1 MRKNNFLYP
10 FIIGVTLTVVLALIG
25 SVVFYKSAKP
35 KTSIPVTTGI
45 SSAPAS
51 LKVEAPAE
59 KLAKPAALPIPV
71 ATVKESK
78 AQFQKGMTFIAW
90 TEDGYSNANAVL
102 AMEQLVALGVE
113 WACVIPTQYQQRYN
127 SPQIFPVKGK
137 SASDESLASAIRKLH
152 NLKIKIMLK
161 PHLDLV
167 ESAGKWRG
175 DIGFS
180 DPDEWQKWFESYT
193 AFILH
198 YATIAAQENVEI
210 FCIGTELSNAALTQP
225 QFWLD
230 LIKKARE
237 VYKGQLTY
245 AANWNDEFSQ
255 IKFWNEL
262 DYAGVDPYFPLVT
275 GSRPSVEQLKEVWTD
290 WLKIINAWQKTINKP
305 VLLTEIGY
313 KSTLDAIDEPWQY
326 TAMGELD
333 LQMQVKCYQALLESF
348 WDKPWFYGIYW
359 WYWGAHPNMGGESNR
374 GFTPQNKPAQE
385 VIKEWYSKPVSEKA
399 Y

>member
-1 MRKNNFLYP
+1 M
-10 FIIGVTLTVVLALIG
+10 
-25 SVVFYKSAKP
+25 
-35 KTSIPVTTGI
+35 
-45 SSAPAS
+45 
-51 LKVEAPAE
+51 
-59 KLAKPAALPIPV
+59 
-71 ATVKESK
+71 
-78 AQFQKGMTFIAW
+78 
-90 TEDGYSNANAVL
+90 
-102 AMEQLVALGVE
+102 
-113 WACVIPTQYQQRYN
+113 
-127 SPQIFPVKGK
+127 
-137 SASDESLASAIRKLH
+137 
-152 NLKIKIMLK
+152 
-161 PHLDLV
+161 
-167 ESAGKWRG
+167 
-175 DIGFS
+175 
-180 DPDEWQKWFESYT
+180 
-193 AFILH
+193 
-198 YATIAAQENVEI
+198 EI

-225 QFWLD
+225 QFWSD
-230 LIKKARE
+230 LIKKVRE

-255 IKFWNEL
+255 IKFWDAL

-275 GSRPSVEQLKEVWTD
+275 GARPSVEQLKEVWTD

-385 VIKEWYSKPVSEKA
+385 VIKEWYNKPVSEKA

>member
-1 MRKNNFLYP
+1 MRKSNFLYP
-10 FIIGVTLTVVLALIG
+10 FLIGVTLTVVLALIG
-25 SVVFYKSAKP
+25 SAVFYKSAGRP
-35 KTSIPVTTGI
+35 TR
-45 SSAPAS
+45 PATPFTPS
-51 LKVEAPAE
+51 PTQVPSEVLPLKVETPTE
-59 KLAKPAALPIPV
+59 KPVKSKETKPQL
-71 ATVKESK
+71 
-78 AQFQKGMTFIAW
+78 QFQKGMTFVAW

-113 WACVIPTQYQQRYN
+113 WACVIPTWYQQRYN

-137 SASDESLASAIRKLH
+137 SASDESLISAIKKLRD
-152 NLKIKIMLK
+152 LKIKIMLK

-167 ESAGKWRG
+167 ESEGKWRG

-180 DPDEWQKWFESYT
+180 NPDEWQKWSESYA

-198 YATIAAQENVEI
+198 YANLAAQENVEI
-210 FCIGTELSNAALTQP
+210 ICLGTELSNAALTQP

-230 LIKKARE
+230 LIKKVRE

-255 IKFWNEL
+255 IKFWDAL

-275 GSRPSVEQLKEVWTD
+275 GARPSVEQLKEVWTD
-290 WLKIINAWQKTINKP
+290 WLKIISAWQKAINKP
-305 VLLTEIGY
+305 VILTEIGY
-313 KSTLDAIDEPWQY
+313 KSTLDAIDEPWQH
-326 TAMGELD
+326 TAVGELD

-348 WDKPWFYGIYW
+348 WDKPWFYGAYW
-359 WYWGAHPNMGGESNR
+359 WYWGVHPKMGGENNR

-385 VIKEWYSKPVSEKA
+385 VIKEWYNKSISEKA